1 MSSTKIDFLY
11 LNEEEMV
18 KAGVT
23 DMHRC
28 VEVMGEVFDLMGRG
42 DYVMGGKNHNSHGI
56 MISFPDEPEFPNMPK
71 NGPDRR
77 FMAMTAYLGG
87 RFNIAGEKWYGS
99 NRDNVEKGIP
109 RSILMVMLNNADTGA
124 PEALMSANLISAV
137 RTGAI
142 PGVGAKYLARPESRV
157 CALIGAGVISR
168 TCFMSLIDVCT

>member
-56 MISFPDEPEFPNMPK
+56 MISFPDEPEFPNGDDSLP
-71 NGPDRR
+71 
-77 FMAMTAYLGG
+77 G
-87 RFNIAGEKWYGS
+87 RQVQY
-99 NRDNVEKGIP
+99 
-109 RSILMVMLNNADTGA
+109 
-124 PEALMSANLISAV
+124 
-137 RTGAI
+137 
-142 PGVGAKYLARPESRV
+142 SR
-157 CALIGAGVISR
+157 
-168 TCFMSLIDVCT
+168 